1 MVLVTV
7 DVKCCGSSSSPP
19 FKNKIVSEA
28 RLKQV
33 LSTHLTDICRYFFN
47 KIKAKLNIFIE
58 RFNKVKKD
66 ADAYRRVM
74 YKGEAN
80 LKSE

>member
-28 RLKQV
+28 RLKHV

-58 RFNKVKKD
+58 RFNKVKKRCRCVQTCD
-66 ADAYRRVM
+66 GQR
-74 YKGEAN
+74 G
-80 LKSE
+80 SEPKE